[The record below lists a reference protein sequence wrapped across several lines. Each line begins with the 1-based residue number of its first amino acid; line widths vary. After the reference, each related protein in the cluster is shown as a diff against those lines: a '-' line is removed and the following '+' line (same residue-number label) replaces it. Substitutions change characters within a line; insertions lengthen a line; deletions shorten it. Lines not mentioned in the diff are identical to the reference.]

1 MACVT
6 LKRPLEW
13 IDPSMSPESGSS
25 SPTHMIISNSPP
37 HHGLR
42 SPKRLCLQSLSQSPS
57 TSAIT
62 SSSYSNTF
70 NTFMPHQTCHFSSSS
85 TSPFANNFSTAN
97 ANQQP
102 NSGNNYNFKRI
113 ISSDLADQI
122 REEVLRLRLVRRKIA
137 KVSAIGNKLQ
147 ESSLSGSSLQ
157 QQDTKAIRN
166 NVATDKQHQQHSSSS
181 SANTSTSSTH
191 HAAYSL
197 YASLID
203 AANHHNEQEQ
213 HDVQIAKYKDGNLS
227 STTHNSDN
235 NPDDD
240 DDGNENRKKS
250 SSASKS
256 LASINNNEP
265 LFTFNHVVLIVER
278 ILREK
283 EESIRREYD
292 AILSQ
297 RLADQYDQFVK
308 FSYDQIQRRFDSQSL
323 PSYLS

>member
-13 IDPSMSPESGSS
+13 VDPSMSPESGSS

-42 SPKRLCLQSLSQSPS
+42 SPKRLCLQSLSQSSS
-57 TSAIT
+57 TSANT
-62 SSSYSNTF
+62 SSPYSSNPL
-70 NTFMPHQTCHFSSSS
+70 NTCHFSSF
-85 TSPFANNFSTAN
+85 TSPFANNFSNTN
-97 ANQQP
+97 TNQSP
-102 NSGNNYNFKRI
+102 NSGSNFKQI
-113 ISSDLADQI
+113 KSSDLADQI
-122 REEVLRLRLVRRKIA
+122 RDEVFRLRLVRRKMA

-147 ESSLSGSSLQ
+147 ESSSHQQ
-157 QQDTKAIRN
+157 QQDTKTISN
-166 NVATDKQHQQHSSSS
+166 NVATDKQHSSSS
-181 SANTSTSSTH
+181 SASTSTSSTQH
-191 HAAYSL
+191 TAYSL
-197 YASLID
+197 FASLID
-203 AANHHNEQEQ
+203 AANHHYDKQEH
-213 HDVQIAKYKDGNLS
+213 HDENLS
-227 STTHNSDN
+227 STTYNSDN
-235 NPDDD
+235 NHDD
-240 DDGNENRKKS
+240 DDGNESRKKS
-250 SSASKS
+250 SGSSKS

-297 RLADQYDQFVK
+297 RLAEQYDQFVK